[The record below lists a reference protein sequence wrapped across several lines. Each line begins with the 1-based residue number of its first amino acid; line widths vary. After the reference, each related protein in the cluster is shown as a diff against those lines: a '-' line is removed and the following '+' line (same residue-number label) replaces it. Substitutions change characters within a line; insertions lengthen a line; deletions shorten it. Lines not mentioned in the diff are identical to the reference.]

1 MKPLTIC
8 CLLLLPT
15 IIWAQQWVDT
25 TFSIQ
30 SEFDIAYGLA
40 VDFAGNERQ
49 LSMDISYPTDDSMPQ
64 CGRPTLVMVHGGAFI
79 AGNKGE
85 GIAKRIREDFARRG
99 YTTASIGYR
108 LGQFQTHQQV
118 HCNASNFGLEWD
130 CLNMA
135 DSSEW
140 YRAWYRGVQDVKG
153 AIRYLVNHAEDYGV
167 DANNLFVVGESA
179 GGFIALGVGFLD
191 DTTEVL
197 SDLIEAYPDALP
209 PNTIYEAPCI
219 QHPTYNLDTSIAS
232 MDLMRPDLGS
242 YEGTLN
248 LPLTN
253 PYTIKAVGNIYGA
266 VFNHI
271 FHTSNASPPALYLYH
286 QPNDLIVPY
295 TSAKVLGGFAY
306 CATQFPFGCQY
317 IINRPTVY
325 GSKGIKDMLDTMIAN
340 QALAPDYVFDNT
352 MNTAN
357 CAQQILTPS
366 LQGHSLDAYGLRTG
380 NMATFFAS
388 KVGDCMSV
396 GIDDEIREDSGIIL
410 YPNPAN
416 ESISIEGPTSMLSEF
431 RIINMIGQDFSSYIS
446 ITSKEE
452 EGILL
457 NLTRMPPGMYILR
470 IPGQTLKF
478 YKQ

>member
-15 IIWAQQWVDT
+15 MIWAQQWIDT

-30 SEFDIAYGLA
+30 SEFDIAYGIA

-49 LSMDISYPTDDSMPQ
+49 LSMDISYPTDDTMPQ
-64 CGRPTLVMVHGGAFI
+64 CGRPTLVIVHGGAFI

-118 HCNASNFGLEWD
+118 HCNASNLGLEWD

-140 YRAWYRGVQDVKG
+140 YRAWYRGVQDVTG
-153 AIRYLVNHAEDYGV
+153 AIRFLVNHSDIYGI
-167 DANNLFVVGESA
+167 DAHNLFVVGESA

-197 SDLIEAYPDALP
+197 SDLIGAYPDALP
-209 PNTIYEAPCI
+209 PNSIYEAACI

-232 MDLMRPDLGS
+232 MELMRPELGS

-248 LPLTN
+248 LSLAN

-266 VFNHI
+266 VFNNI
-271 FHTSNASPPALYLYH
+271 FHTPNASSPALYLYH

-325 GSKGIKDMLDTMIAN
+325 GSKGIKDMLDTMVAN
-340 QALAPDYVFDNT
+340 QVLTPDYLFDNT
-352 MNTAN
+352 TNNAN

-366 LQGHSLDAYGLRTG
+366 LQGHSMDAYGLRTK

-388 KVGDCMSV
+388 K
-396 GIDDEIREDSGIIL
+396 IDACVNVSIDEEIRGLRSISL

-416 ESISIEGPTSMLSEF
+416 ESIKIEGSVSELSGFQILNML
-431 RIINMIGQDFSSYIS
+431 GQDLSPFIS
-446 ITSKEE
+446 IISEDEK
-452 EGILL
+452 GILL
-457 NLTRMPPGMYILR
+457 DLTLIPPGMYLLR
-470 IPGQTLKF
+470 VPDQIFKF
-478 YKQ
+478 YKR